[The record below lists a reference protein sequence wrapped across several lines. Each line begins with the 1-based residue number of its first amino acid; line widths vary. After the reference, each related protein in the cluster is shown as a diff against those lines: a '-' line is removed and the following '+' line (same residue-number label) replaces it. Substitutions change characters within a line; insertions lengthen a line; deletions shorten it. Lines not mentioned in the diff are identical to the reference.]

1 MNDASKT
8 GPGASILR
16 VREFAT
22 RDRPLFGWMPR
33 SVAERL
39 RPRLDI
45 PKLDI
50 RAGHCYA
57 VIGKSGAGKTVF
69 NSFLMGWPAFQCGRG
84 TQAGEIRWWNGER
97 EIRLDAGQVAN
108 PLRRLFAWRKIGR
121 HGVLFYLPQLLP
133 DGRGY
138 AMPTRAYL
146 RHVLAALR
154 DQARVKD
161 IIGSEFDGLPK
172 DIADNLDKSL
182 DRLSGGERRRVELWA
197 RLRVLRDF
205 AGERPGLLV
214 LDEPTTG
221 LDVVQERKY
230 MDMLRD
236 GLQENPGVAA
246 LVTTHA
252 MNLLDPEECDGKP
265 VFDGVIVVWKKVFKS
280 SRWKHKRSEC
290 DVSPV
295 FNPIV
300 AKSGTYWE
308 DALDLFKPQGI
319 PEWSEMLNELVDDET
334 AEERDKP

>member
-1 MNDASKT
+1 MSGGPET
-8 GPGASILR
+8 GPGATILR
-16 VREFAT
+16 IREFAT
-22 RDRPLFGWMPR
+22 RDRPLFGWIPR
-33 SVAERL
+33 SVADKL

-50 RAGHCYA
+50 RAGRCYA

-84 TQAGEIRWWNGER
+84 TQADEIRWWNGDLETK
-97 EIRLDAGQVAN
+97 LDAGQVSN
-108 PLRRLFAWRKIGR
+108 PFRRLFAWREIGR
-121 HGVLFYLPQLLP
+121 KGALFYLPQLLP

-138 AMPTRAYL
+138 AMPTRTYL

-154 DQARVKD
+154 DQARVKEIRGD
-161 IIGSEFDGLPK
+161 EYDGLPE
-172 DIADNLDKSL
+172 DIATNLDKSL
-182 DRLSGGERRRVELWA
+182 DRLSGGERRRVELWT

-236 GLQENPGVAA
+236 GLRQNPGVAA

-252 MNLLDPEECDGKP
+252 MNLLDPEESDGKP
-265 VFDGVIVVWKKVFKS
+265 VFDGVIVVWKKIFKS
-280 SRWKHKRSEC
+280 SRWEHKRSEC

-295 FNPIV
+295 FDPDI
-300 AKSGTYWE
+300 AKPGLYWE
-308 DALDLFKPQGI
+308 DVLDLFKSQGI
-319 PEWSEMLNELVDDET
+319 PEWNGILRELDEDET
-334 AEERDKP
+334 NTESDKR